1 MYSVL
6 LVELLVLAL
15 YFSGNIIC
23 ELLQVRIYFALKY
36 LVRQNTS
43 AVEFIRMP
51 RIYGP
56 NESQVFG
63 EKFLQKRE
71 RTRRKKN
78 FPDREFNLKNAFA
91 LNLDPFNRN
100 RSEAFMS
107 KNCPEF
113 SVGGLILPV
122 TERRKSKFFV
132 NPKKHLGVFFENP
145 SMKRYE

>member
-71 RTRRKKN
+71 RTRRKKT
-78 FPDREFNLKNAFA
+78 FP
-91 LNLDPFNRN
+91 
-100 RSEAFMS
+100 
-107 KNCPEF
+107 
-113 SVGGLILPV
+113 I
-122 TERRKSKFFV
+122 
-132 NPKKHLGVFFENP
+132 EN
-145 SMKRYE
+145 SI